1 MQWHC
6 HVCPGPIRRRSDFR
20 LYAEAFWAKKDWN
33 IVSLVAEED
42 RTMIFSQVAK
52 LTHPGAKINYEYRL
66 VRTDGSK
73 CWIIGTAEVMAT
85 DGESVCIRSV
95 YLDIDHRKKAEQ
107 ENRTLLQMN
116 KGHERDASPR
126 ACGYVDQRV
135 FLLSRRSLH
144 CFAERLCEAYGL
156 NERYDDLPGG
166 FADENVFSEDV
177 SLYYDIYKRLDD
189 GMSP

>member
-1 MQWHC
+1 M
-6 HVCPGPIRRRSDFR
+6 
-20 LYAEAFWAKKDWN
+20 
-33 IVSLVAEED
+33 
-42 RTMIFSQVAK
+42 AK

-116 KGHERDASPR
+116 KGTSEMLRLVLA
-126 ACGYVDQRV
+126 GYVDQRV
-135 FLLSRRSLH
+135 FLLPVDRYIVLPK
-144 CFAERLCEAYGL
+144 RLCEAIWL
-156 NERYDDLPGG
+156 ERALRRSSGRFCRRECFQRGCFP
-166 FADENVFSEDV
+166 V
-177 SLYYDIYKRLDD
+177 LRHL
-189 GMSP
+189 

>member
-1 MQWHC
+1 
-6 HVCPGPIRRRSDFR
+6 
-20 LYAEAFWAKKDWN
+20 
-33 IVSLVAEED
+33 
-42 RTMIFSQVAK
+42 
-52 LTHPGAKINYEYRL
+52 
-66 VRTDGSK
+66 
-73 CWIIGTAEVMAT
+73 MAT

-116 KGHERDASPR
+116 KGTSEMLRLVLAGTSINEFFYYP
-126 ACGYVDQRV
+126 VDRYIV
-135 FLLSRRSLH
+135 LPK
-144 CFAERLCEAYGL
+144 RLCEAYGL

-189 GMSP
+189 GMSPVTGEFRLKDGKTWIRQTLSVDVYKRQGLFLFCWPASSGFPDVAFVS

>member
-1 MQWHC
+1 
-6 HVCPGPIRRRSDFR
+6 
-20 LYAEAFWAKKDWN
+20 
-33 IVSLVAEED
+33 
-42 RTMIFSQVAK
+42 MIFSQMAK

-116 KGHERDASPR
+116 KGTSEMLRLVLAGTSINEFFYYP
-126 ACGYVDQRV
+126 VDRYIV
-135 FLLSRRSLH
+135 LPK
-144 CFAERLCEAYGL
+144 RLCEAYGL